1 MTNINTGV
9 NGVSSMLNSQALLMF
24 MGNRT
29 SGNDSQTTSYIYML
43 LYTTILASTIP
54 IILSQ
59 LGHFITFNIHTIIK
73 RIKYYVRNPNY
84 VEIKLS
90 YTINTTK
97 YGRTSTQITED
108 VIGLLNYIRIHIYKL
123 EGLYSLSQES
133 CFQRYN
139 LEDDTT
145 DYLPIYKINQTNK
158 VLLWKESDKKLFVST
173 DTTTANDEN
182 KPITKVTT
190 ITLSSV
196 NMSLLEINNFIKL
209 CSKEYTNFKIDD
221 KTRYI
226 YTHIGFKEDDTP
238 KFRKEEFVPYSN
250 FDNIYGEYADKI
262 KKRFDFFESKEGIQ
276 WYKKRNLPYH
286 MSLLLHGIPGTGKS
300 AIAAAIA
307 SRYNLHTV
315 RIKLSGIQTNKQF
328 INVFKCKKLSSGS
341 PPYKYKDLLYL
352 FDEIDT
358 ENNDVLLDRKF
369 HKTSTKTTTP
379 TSTTDKCDKLK
390 NITTSVNDKLTLGT
404 ILEELSGINQMW
416 GRKLIFITNF
426 IERMDKALCRAGR
439 MNMIVQLGK
448 MTKGD
453 TIKLLTNFY
462 EIEDVC
468 EGDKR
473 YIEDMVY
480 TPAEIVEMCCSSK
493 NIGEFIENLRK
504 RDIVDGGV
512 ITNINKEFD
521 VDI

>member
-1 MTNINTGV
+1 MTNINNGV
-9 NGVSSMLNSQALLMF
+9 NGISNMLNSQALLMF

-29 SGNDSQTTSYIYML
+29 RGNDSQTTDYIYML

-59 LGHFITFNIHTIIK
+59 FGNFITFNIHTIIK
-73 RIKYYVRNPNY
+73 KIKYYVRNPNY

-108 VIGLLNYIRIHIYKL
+108 VIGLLNYIRIHIYRLK
-123 EGLYSLSQES
+123 GLYSLSQES

-158 VLLWKESDKKLFVST
+158 VLLWKDGKKELFIST
-173 DTTTANDEN
+173 ETTTANDEN

-209 CSKEYTNFKIDD
+209 CSKEYTHFKMDD

-226 YTHIGFKEDDTP
+226 YTHIGFNEDDTP

-262 KKRFDFFESKEGIQ
+262 KRRFDFFESDKGIE

-328 INVFKCKKLSSGS
+328 INVFKCRKLSHGS

-358 ENNDVLLDRKF
+358 ENNDVLLDRKY
-369 HKTSTKTTTP
+369 HKTSTKEITSSTTTG
-379 TSTTDKCDKLK
+379 DKCDKLK
-390 NITTSVNDKLTLGT
+390 NITTTTINDKLTLGT

-462 EIEDVC
+462 EIEDIG
-468 EGDKR
+468 ESDKR
-473 YIEDMVY
+473 YLEDMKY
-480 TPAEIVEMCCSSK
+480 TPAEIVEMCCSNK
-493 NIGEFIENLRK
+493 DIHEF
-504 RDIVDGGV
+504 
-512 ITNINKEFD
+512 ITNIRN
-521 VDI
+521 VDIVQEDGDLSVDI